1 MNLIERALSYVMT
14 VIATI
19 AGLLWL
25 QVEGIFPLP
34 GTPGWWNIHPLYSF
48 PTWVYIAALAFF
60 GMLAV
65 LFAQI
70 GRKGCEL

>member
-1 MNLIERALSYVMT
+1 MNLMEKALFYVMT

-48 PTWVYIAALAFF
+48 PTWTYIAVFSLFVT
-60 GMLAV
+60 LAV
-65 LFAQI
+65 VFMI
-70 GRKGCEL
+70 IDRKKSF